1 MQLHRDRSP
10 KRPQV
15 PSKKPPLHLQNA
27 FEVLVLLSPF
37 VHPFLLLPL
46 YILLVLPSVGRH
58 FSFIDRNFISSR
70 FLSPLPRRLTGATT
84 TALATIYIP
93 FVVDNLHHFL
103 RSQGCS
109 CHRW

>member
-58 FSFIDRNFISSR
+58 FSFIDHNFISSR
-70 FLSPLPRRLTGATT
+70 FLSPLPRRLYRGNNNR
-84 TALATIYIP
+84 LGYYLYP
-93 FVVDNLHHFL
+93 L
-103 RSQGCS
+103 RRRQPPSFPPKP
-109 CHRW
+109 